1 MPRCHLSSSHVAV
14 SHTHLLG
21 HHQSMAGQ
29 GVRGPVVLPGQ
40 INPRPVPN
48 HRAAIEKIGA
58 RLTRFGVPAACF
70 EEAATLALGYTDAMV
85 LKNLRPFER
94 VEEDSRIEALL
105 SIGRD
110 EHFYPNVDK
119 AELPKF
125 LLFLD
130 FLRTPAGQKCIGQVS
145 QVHRHQ
151 YLRRRGKGRLTAEEI
166 AWLEM
171 FDIQRSDYLNHAA
184 EVRRHDEAIIAD
196 LELQLRNAKAAATSR
211 EGGALHTAAADG
223 PPSGSV

>member
-1 MPRCHLSSSHVAV
+1 MPRCHLSSSHVAL
-14 SHTHLLG
+14 SHTHLLL

-29 GVRGPVVLPGQ
+29 GVLGPVVLPGQ
-40 INPRPVPN
+40 INPKPVPN
-48 HRAAIEKIGA
+48 HGAAIEKIGA

-85 LKNLRPFER
+85 LKNLRPFEH

-119 AELPKF
+119 AELPQF

-130 FLRTPAGQKCIGQVS
+130 FLRTPAGQKRIGE
-145 QVHRHQ
+145 VHRQ
-151 YLRRRGKGRLTAEEI
+151 ERLRRRGKGRFT
-166 AWLEM
+166 
-171 FDIQRSDYLNHAA
+171 D
-184 EVRRHDEAIIAD
+184 EVPRHDEPIIAD
-196 LELQLRNAKAAATSR
+196 FELQLHNAKAAMEAAVTSR
-211 EGGALHTAAADG
+211 EGGALHAAAATAADE